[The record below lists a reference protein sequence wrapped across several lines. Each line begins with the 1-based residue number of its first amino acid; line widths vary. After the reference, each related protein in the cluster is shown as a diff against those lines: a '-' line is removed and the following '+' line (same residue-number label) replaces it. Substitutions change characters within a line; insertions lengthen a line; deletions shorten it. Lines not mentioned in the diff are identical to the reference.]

1 MSDPGSPAKRP
12 GAGDEAGDEARDGG
26 PGGSPDPAAA
36 WSRSV
41 PYRSHLRVYEPAS
54 AVRPAGGPAPRA
66 VDPVAEPA
74 AAFQRLI
81 ATPPV
86 LAPADGDAAYV
97 LTAGDQEFWCPVDER
112 HRCWEALRRAGG
124 DGAGLLALSF
134 GRAQVGDATDAYEAW
149 RAARP
154 WAVPH
159 VLTSAWH
166 VPLRW
171 FVLFEPA
178 ERRAVAG
185 PEPSVVYRTTMSA
198 ARRRLSKA
206 HALLRRRAP
215 DERLTEAVRDLGA
228 WINEFHPRGVVELDH
243 GGLVRLL
250 GFPRVRRDD
259 SVAQVAAFLAALDE
273 GRDTEAWTGYRVL
286 LDRWRRVQQLSRA
299 S

>member
-1 MSDPGSPAKRP
+1 MPGPDAAPRWSDV
-12 GAGDEAGDEARDGG
+12 
-26 PGGSPDPAAA
+26 
-36 WSRSV
+36 V
-41 PYRSHLRVYEPAS
+41 PYRSHLRVYEPLS
-54 AVRPAGGPAPRA
+54 ALHDLGGSAGRAPRA
-66 VDPVAEPA
+66 VDPAVESRTALH
-74 AAFQRLI
+74 RLI

-86 LAPADGDAAYV
+86 LAPVETEAAYL
-97 LTAGDQEFWCPVDER
+97 LTAGDQHFWCPVDER
-112 HRCWEALRRAGG
+112 HRCWEAVRRAGP
-124 DGAGLLALSF
+124 DGAGLLQLSF
-134 GRAQVGDATDAYEAW
+134 GAAQVSEATEGYERW

-171 FVLFEPA
+171 FVAFDAA
-178 ERRAVAG
+178 ERRVRTG
-185 PEPSVVYRTTMSA
+185 PEASVVYRTTMA
-198 ARRRLSKA
+198 TARRRVSTA
-206 HALLRRRAP
+206 YAVLRRTAP

-250 GFPRVRRDD
+250 GLARIRRDD
-259 SVAQVAAFLAALDE
+259 SVAQLTGVLKALGD
-273 GRDTEAWTGYRVL
+273 GRDADAWASYRVL